1 MKEKLHPL
9 ERGFAGTRIEGQK
22 LGPPPS
28 VGDIHFDHFQ
38 TYCLQ
43 VSMFVR
49 KPDEK

>member
-22 LGPPPS
+22 LGPPPPIDD
-28 VGDIHFDHFQ
+28 VNFNDFQ

-43 VSMFVR
+43 VRMFCL
-49 KPDEK
+49 